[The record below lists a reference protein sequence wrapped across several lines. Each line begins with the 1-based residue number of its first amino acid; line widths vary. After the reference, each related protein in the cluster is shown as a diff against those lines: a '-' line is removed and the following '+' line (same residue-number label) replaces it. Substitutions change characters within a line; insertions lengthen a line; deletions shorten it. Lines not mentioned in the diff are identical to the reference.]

1 MSKLQIPKKV
11 RIEDFKDEERDMIG
25 KLAFIINNTFDDLYN
40 IINGRIDFSN
50 LNRQLVDVNVIID
63 STGKLVSAPQIKT
76 TVMGR
81 VRGLNV
87 IAASGVIANKAV
99 FPITAPFVSFTTNAN
114 LLTISNIS
122 GLQNSSQYTITLEL
136 IAG

>member
-11 RIEDFKDEERDMIG
+11 RIEDFKDDEREMIG
-25 KLAFIINNTFDDLYN
+25 KIAFIINNTFDDLYN

-63 STGKLVSAPQIKT
+63 SAGKLASAPQIKT

-87 IAASGVIANKAV
+87 IAASGSIANKQV
-99 FPITAPFVSFTTNAN
+99 FPVSAPFVNFTTNAN

-122 GLQNSSQYTITLEL
+122 GLQNSSQYTLTLEL
-136 IAG
+136 IAE